1 MFANGKAIEL
11 FIVFDTKLVL
21 FPHKFFAPH
30 IVDFLLDFFSSGETI
45 KIIRRSRTGPHP
57 GLAAVSGNNSIS
69 KEDLPPPDAPAA
81 SKEATNK

>member
-30 IVDFLLDFFSSGETI
+30 IVDFLLDFFFFRGNDQDNSTFPDGSPSWLGGSVGQQLDIE
-45 KIIRRSRTGPHP
+45 RR
-57 GLAAVSGNNSIS
+57 
-69 KEDLPPPDAPAA
+69 PAT
-81 SKEATNK
+81 S